1 MEERTLA
8 SFLDTEQNNGSR
20 YKIGLLLVP
29 DAATGRFLHCRRGG
43 KDWVIR
49 SRGTALEKQR

>member
-1 MEERTLA
+1 MGERTLA

-29 DAATGRFLHCRRGG
+29 DAATGRFLHCRGG
-43 KDWVIR
+43 KDCVIK